1 MGVLKALV
9 GLMGRP
15 MVGALEGTSKL
26 FHSLALASLGREGIL
41 GKMQRRVKAPGA
53 FAEVGAEQAEEE
65 PRREAEAQM
74 RQLMAAWQRV
84 LPEFFPG
91 MAGDTVS
98 GERGGPGACA
108 AQTEETAACRA
119 WRARV
124 LLCCCCSHGC
134 PPALT
139 LPIRPLTHPT
149 TTYPH
154 PPPPPPPKHTD
165 VINVRASRVVLITDH
180 HIAYLRARHQSHQS
194 IYKAKWLVPIS
205 EIQNLSG
212 ELARGSGCRPG
223 SCQPGRAGQGSA
235 WRPAPGVLPT

>member
-98 GERGGPGACA
+98 G
-108 AQTEETAACRA
+108 
-119 WRARV
+119 
-124 LLCCCCSHGC
+124 
-134 PPALT
+134 
-139 LPIRPLTHPT
+139 
-149 TTYPH
+149 
-154 PPPPPPPKHTD
+154 K
-165 VINVRASRVVLITDH
+165 
-180 HIAYLRARHQSHQS
+180 
-194 IYKAKWLVPIS
+194 
-205 EIQNLSG
+205 
-212 ELARGSGCRPG
+212 
-223 SCQPGRAGQGSA
+223 RAGQGAGAAEMRSQRRVVQCNA
-235 WRPAPGVLPT
+235 HVLLLLLLLSRLPLALWPSNSRFAH

>member
-154 PPPPPPPKHTD
+154 PPTPTPAKTH
-165 VINVRASRVVLITDH
+165 RRH
-180 HIAYLRARHQSHQS
+180 QRAR
-194 IYKAKWLVPIS
+194 LP
-205 EIQNLSG
+205 
-212 ELARGSGCRPG
+212 RGAHHRP
-223 SCQPGRAGQGSA
+223 PHRLPAGAAPVAPVHLQGQVA
-235 WRPAPGVLPT
+235 GAHLGDTKPVG